1 LSARLDRYY
10 GRLRRPPGTTPTS
23 RNSPVIGRV
32 APTSS
37 AASPGRGGPPQFP
50 PPPSKRSTPHTPGG
64 SSGLR
69 LQALHPFHGLRRE
82 ARGSAPPLSTRRRA
96 HNDAAASLNAADRLV
111 APPKGLSTL
120 GFDPARFQT
129 EPPACYRASWQ
140 LPGRDSHPLAT
151 TSLCWI
157 TIYISASNPGHTARM
172 RLTSACPF
180 AREQP
185 KQFRRLGACVTPDR
199 AVQRCRR
206 GCCSCACYSG
216 VSG

>member
-1 LSARLDRYY
+1 MNEAAALPSPAVLLSARLDRYY

-23 RNSPVIGRV
+23 QNSPVIGRV

-69 LQALHPFHGLRRE
+69 LQALHPFHGLRPERP
-82 ARGSAPPLSTRRRA
+82 GSAPPPPPPEGGLLTTRQ
-96 HNDAAASLNAADRLV
+96 ASLDATDRLV
-111 APPKGLSTL
+111 APPEGLLTL

-151 TSLCWI
+151 TSLRQI
-157 TIYISASNPGHTARM
+157 TIYTYRPPTLGT
-172 RLTSACPF
+172 
-180 AREQP
+180 QP
-185 KQFRRLGACVTPDR
+185 K
-199 AVQRCRR
+199 
-206 GCCSCACYSG
+206 SS
-216 VSG
+216 